1 MRYLIV
7 SGGNA
12 TDEFVSEI
20 VKHGGYDVVM
30 AVDSGMEYLYR
41 AGVLPDIIVGDLD
54 SVSSETL
61 DYFREQE
68 QIEMCVLNPEKDD
81 TDTEHAIREAI
92 RRGASKISIIAG
104 TGKRLDHVLGN
115 ITMLGIGL
123 QENVSM
129 CLVDENNRIQM
140 IDGNTTLRKAGQ
152 YGRFVS
158 LIPWSDEVVGVTLK
172 GFKYPLSDY
181 TMDKFSSLGISNEIV
196 DEEAEISLTSGCL
209 LLIEARD

>member
-1 MRYLIV
+1 
-7 SGGNA
+7 
-12 TDEFVSEI
+12 
-20 VKHGGYDVVM
+20 
-30 AVDSGMEYLYR
+30 
-41 AGVLPDIIVGDLD
+41 
-54 SVSSETL
+54 
-61 DYFREQE
+61 
-68 QIEMCVLNPEKDD
+68 
-81 TDTEHAIREAI
+81 
-92 RRGASKISIIAG
+92 
-104 TGKRLDHVLGN
+104 
-115 ITMLGIGL
+115 MLGIGL
-123 QENVSM
+123 PENVSM